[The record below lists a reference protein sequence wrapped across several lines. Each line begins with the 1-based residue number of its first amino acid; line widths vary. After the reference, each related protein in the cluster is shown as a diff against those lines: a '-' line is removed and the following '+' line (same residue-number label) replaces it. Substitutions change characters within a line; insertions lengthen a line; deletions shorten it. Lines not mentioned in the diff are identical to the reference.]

1 MFKYPE
7 YQDVVGN
14 YTPGQ
19 LPCYISIN
27 TIASTS
33 ELHHHD
39 FAELSLVIEG
49 TGTETINGIEHEMKT
64 GTASFLLPHHIHEIH
79 AAPKAGIRAYCC
91 MFDMRLLMESSTHTE
106 LGTLL
111 LRSGQSFPS
120 HTQLTENTFNRLAA
134 VFDEMIDE
142 LHQSR
147 PCKQSMLSTK
157 LIEALLIY
165 IRAHQE
171 NRNPPSDNKS
181 PEIANMLQY
190 IHLNYGEA
198 LSLEHL
204 SAKFHISIPH
214 ICRLFKKEVGIS
226 FLEYLHQLRIQSA
239 SHLLVT
245 TNMPIGDVLIE
256 AGFESYR
263 SFVRLFKRFKGV
275 IPSEYRSRS
284 KKTPAKPS
292 SFEK

>member
-27 TIASTS
+27 SIAPTC

-49 TGTETINGIEHEMKT
+49 TGTETINGIAHEMKT
-64 GTASFLLPHHIHEIH
+64 GTASFLLPHHIHEIQ
-79 AAPKAGIRAYCC
+79 AATKTGIRAYCC
-91 MFDMRLLMESSTHTE
+91 MFDIRLLFESPIHTE

-120 HTQLTENTFNRLAA
+120 HTQLSMDMNNKLAA
-134 VFDEMIDE
+134 VFDDMIEE

-147 PCKQSMLSTK
+147 PCKQSMLGTK
-157 LIEALLIY
+157 LIEALLLY
-165 IRAHQE
+165 IRAHQHHSYLLSE
-171 NRNPPSDNKS
+171 NKS
-181 PEIANMLQY
+181 PETANMLQY
-190 IHLNYGEA
+190 IHLNYAEV

-204 SAKFHISIPH
+204 SAKFHMSIPH

-263 SFVRLFKRFKGV
+263 SFVRLFKRYKGV
-275 IPSEYRSRS
+275 IPSEYRNGS
-284 KKTPAKPS
+284 KPIPAES
-292 SFEK
+292 I